1 MQKKFITAEQ
11 LLLDSYR
18 LSMHIFDSGFRPDF
32 IVGLWRGGS
41 PVGIAVQDCL
51 DYLGIKTDHIS
62 LRTSYRGLDSYQ
74 QMISDSDN
82 IRVHGTQYLLD
93 NLNAEN
99 RLLIIDDVYSSGL
112 SVQAVINRL
121 QQKLRLNMPQDVR
134 VAVPWLKPAQNKT
147 ERLPDY
153 FLYQTDDW
161 LVMPY
166 ELNGLSEQEIAEH
179 KPLVKAL
186 SDELNENI

>member
-1 MQKKFITAEQ
+1 MQKKFINAEE

-18 LSMHIFDSGFRPDF
+18 LSMKIYDSGFRPDF

-62 LRTSYRGLDSYQ
+62 LRTSYRGLQSYQ

-112 SVQAVINRL
+112 SVQAVISRL
-121 QQKLRLNMPQDVR
+121 QQKLRLNMPEDVR
-134 VAVPWLKPAQNKT
+134 VAVPWYKPAKNKT
-147 ERLPDY
+147 DRVPDY
-153 FLYQTDDW
+153 YVYETDDW
-161 LVMPY
+161 LVLPY

-179 KPLVKAL
+179 KPLVKDLADQL
-186 SDELNENI
+186 TDQG

>member
-1 MQKKFITAEQ
+1 MQKKFITAEE

-18 LSMHIFDSGFRPDF
+18 LSMQIFHSGFRPDF

-62 LRTSYRGLDSYQ
+62 LRTSYRGLSSYQ

-121 QQKLRLNMPQDVR
+121 QQKLRLNMPQDIR

-153 FLYQTDDW
+153 FLYKTDDW

-166 ELNGLSEQEIAEH
+166 ELNGLSEQEIAEY
-179 KPLVKAL
+179 KPLVKTL
-186 SDELNENI
+186 SDEVNENF

>member
-1 MQKKFITAEQ
+1 MQKKFINAEE

-18 LSMHIFDSGFRPDF
+18 LSMKIYDSGFRPDF

-62 LRTSYRGLDSYQ
+62 LRTSYRGLQSYQ

-112 SVQAVINRL
+112 SVQAVIQRL
-121 QQKLRLNMPQDVR
+121 QQKLRLNMPEDVR
-134 VAVPWLKPAQNKT
+134 VAVPWYKPAKNKT
-147 ERLPDY
+147 DRAPDY
-153 FLYQTDDW
+153 YVYETDDW
-161 LVMPY
+161 LVLPY

-186 SDELNENI
+186 ADQLAD

>member
-1 MQKKFITAEQ
+1 MQKKFITAEE

-18 LSMHIFDSGFRPDF
+18 LSMQIYQSGFRPDF

-99 RLLIIDDVYSSGL
+99 RLLIIDDVFSSGL

-121 QQKLRLNMPQDVR
+121 QQKLRLNMPEDVR
-134 VAVPWLKPAQNKT
+134 VAVPWYKPAQNKT
-147 ERLPDY
+147 QRAPDY
-153 FLYQTDDW
+153 YLYETEDW
-161 LVMPY
+161 LVLPY
-166 ELNGLSEQEIAEH
+166 ELNGLSEAEIAEH
-179 KPLVKAL
+179 KPLVK
-186 SDELNENI
+186 ELADRLGQ

>member
-1 MQKKFITAEQ
+1 MQKKFINAEE

-18 LSMHIFDSGFRPDF
+18 LSMLIYNSGFRPDF

-62 LRTSYRGLDSYQ
+62 LRTSYRGLQSYQ

-112 SVQAVINRL
+112 SVQAVIKRL
-121 QQKLRLNMPQDVR
+121 QQKLRLNMPEDVR
-134 VAVPWLKPAQNKT
+134 VAVPWYKPTNNKT
-147 ERLPDY
+147 DRVPEFY
-153 FLYQTDDW
+153 VYETDDW
-161 LVMPY
+161 LVLPY
-166 ELNGLSEQEIAEH
+166 ELNGLSEEEIALH
-179 KPLVKAL
+179 KPLVKELAASL
-186 SDELNENI
+186 SKN

>member
-1 MQKKFITAEQ
+1 MQKKFITAEE

-18 LSMHIFDSGFRPDF
+18 LSMQIYQSGFRPDF

-62 LRTSYRGLDSYQ
+62 LRTSYRGLASYQ
-74 QMISDSDN
+74 QMISNSDN

-99 RLLIIDDVYSSGL
+99 RLLIIDDVFSSGL

-121 QQKLRLNMPQDVR
+121 QQKLRLNMPGDVR
-134 VAVPWLKPAQNKT
+134 VAVPWYKPAQNKT
-147 ERLPDY
+147 TRVPDY
-153 FLYQTDDW
+153 YLYETEDW
-161 LVMPY
+161 LVLPY

-179 KPLVKAL
+179 KPLVK
-186 SDELNENI
+186 ELADQLGR